1 VTDRAAAE
9 NDTQTAETM
18 IRLEDLTKV
27 FPAQE
32 EAAVDDLSLE
42 IYEGEIVVLV
52 GPSGCGKTTTMKMIN
67 RIIEPTSGRIFLQ
80 GEDVTKVNPDNLR
93 RRIGYVIQQIGLF
106 PHMTIADNIA
116 TVPRMLGW
124 EKKRTSDR
132 IDELLETVGM
142 DLSFR
147 DRYPK
152 ELSGGQRQRIGVAR
166 AMAADPPVLLMDE
179 PFGAID
185 PITRDRLQDEFLRL
199 QQEIRKTIVFV
210 THDIDE
216 AIKMGDRIA
225 ILKQQS
231 KIAQYDTPER
241 ILTDPADEFVQDF
254 IGSGPSIKRLSLSRV
269 SDIETSDWPVA
280 RLTDSHDEVR
290 EKMRSTSRDHVLLLD
305 EQEKPGRWVG
315 QEEVQ
320 HDDTPLEESGRPA
333 VAIVEA
339 NTNLYDTLDTM
350 ITSYKGSAI
359 IVDEEGRYKGVVD
372 FDTVLEAINTM
383 RPHEQDRH
391 MSPAEGERPRERTG
405 QDPQAG
411 GEGR

>member
-1 VTDRAAAE
+1 VTDRAAE
-9 NDTQTAETM
+9 ESNTQTAETM

-132 IDELLETVGM
+132 IDELLETVGI
-142 DLSFR
+142 DLSYR
-147 DRYPK
+147 ERYPK

-359 IVDEEGRYKGVVD
+359 IVDEGGRYKGVVD

-405 QDPQAG
+405 QDLQAE

>member
-1 VTDRAAAE
+1 VTEEA
-9 NDTQTAETM
+9 TKGQGMQTAETM

-27 FPAQE
+27 FPAQDE
-32 EAAVDDLSLE
+32 PAVDDLSME

-93 RRIGYVIQQIGLF
+93 RRMGYVIQQIGLF

-116 TVPRMLGW
+116 TVPKMLGW
-124 EKKRTSDR
+124 DNKRISDR
-132 IDELLETVGM
+132 IDELLETVGI
-142 DLSFR
+142 DLSYR
-147 DRYPK
+147 ERYPK

-225 ILKQQS
+225 ILRTQS
-231 KIAQYDTPER
+231 KIAQYDTPEK
-241 ILTDPADEFVQDF
+241 ILTDPADDFVADF
-254 IGSGPSIKRLSLSRV
+254 IGAGASIKRLRLSTV
-269 SDIETSDWPVA
+269 EEIEPADWPVA
-280 RLTDSHDEVR
+280 RLSDSREEVR
-290 EKMRSTSRDHVLLLD
+290 NEIQNSGKDYALLLD
-305 EQEKPGRWVG
+305 DRERPKRWVTAEHLERG
-315 QEEVQ
+315 
-320 HDDTPLEESGRPA
+320 TPLEEAGRPA
-333 VAIVEA
+333 VAIVETGA
-339 NTNLYDTLDTM
+339 NLYDTLDTM

-359 IVDEEGRYKGVVD
+359 VVDESGRYKGVVD
-372 FDTVLEAINTM
+372 FDTVLEAINAM
-383 RPHEQDRH
+383 RPLEQT
-391 MSPAEGERPRERTG
+391 RERTER
-405 QDPQAG
+405 DLQAG
-411 GEGR
+411 GGER